1 MAMSAFACAGP
12 KTQVCQYFTAK
23 IDARVYLS
31 TWFCGAD
38 YRLIRR
44 ENVADLIAYGF
55 WYKSRWGP
63 GRQGREGARA
73 KRMGRFCTHPI
84 T

>member
-1 MAMSAFACAGP
+1 MHTAAPPG
-12 KTQVCQYFTAK
+12 QVCQYFSHK

-44 ENVADLIAYGF
+44 DNVAELLAYGF
-55 WYKSRWGP
+55 WYKSRCVPYSTNAYGLGP
-63 GRQGREGARA
+63 YG
-73 KRMGRFCTHPI
+73 
-84 T
+84 